1 MDELLIKYISI
12 IDRHNKIYLDKKL
25 KKIGLNSSHHF
36 YIINIYK
43 NPGISQDKLINMTH
57 LNPSN
62 ITRALCTL
70 ERLGFIK
77 KISNEDDRRT
87 YNLYLTDKGIDI
99 YPKIIKIVDELKNIL
114 LGDFSEKEKSNI
126 SKLIEKICINSLKAT
141 KY

>member
-25 KKIGLNSSHHF
+25 KEIGLNSSHHF

-126 SKLIEKICINSLKAT
+126 SKLIEKICINSLKST

>member
-62 ITRALCTL
+62 ITRALYTL

-99 YPKIIKIVDELKNIL
+99 YPKIIEIVDELKNIL

-126 SKLIEKICINSLKAT
+126 SKLIEKICINSLKST

>member
-126 SKLIEKICINSLKAT
+126 SKLIEKICINSLKST

>member
-99 YPKIIKIVDELKNIL
+99 YPKIIEIVDELKNIL

-126 SKLIEKICINSLKAT
+126 SKLIEKICINSLKST

>member
-25 KKIGLNSSHHF
+25 KEIGLNSSHHF

-43 NPGISQDKLINMTH
+43 NPGIVQDKLMNMIH

-70 ERLGFIK
+70 ERLEFIK
-77 KISNEDDRRT
+77 KVSNQDDKRT
-87 YNLYLTDKGIDI
+87 YNLYLTDKGLDA
-99 YPKIIKIVDELKNIL
+99 YPKIIKIIDEWKSVL
-114 LGDFSEKEKSNI
+114 LSDFSEKEKKNI

>member
-25 KKIGLNSSHHF
+25 KEIGLNSSHHF
-36 YIINIYK
+36 YIINIHRY
-43 NPGISQDKLINMTH
+43 PGIAQDKLINLTH

-77 KISNEDDRRT
+77 KVSNEDDRRT
-87 YNLYLTDKGIDI
+87 YNLYLTDKGINA
-99 YPKIIKIVDELKNIL
+99 YPKIIEIADEWRNIL